1 MPRILKFRRGTTSQL
16 ANTLGA
22 EGELFVDTSLVTVV
36 VHNGIT
42 TGGVT
47 LARASEVNTVSSNLN
62 TVSSNL
68 NTVSSNLNTVS
79 SNLNTV
85 SSNLNTVSSSILA
98 ARTFTTKQTFA
109 GSTTSFG
116 STFYAG
122 TEILT
127 VTSAVATG
135 IVNFD
140 LTTQGILYTTANA
153 GAAWIVNFRAN
164 TTTSLNS
171 IMATGESVSAIYMV
185 TQGATAFFNTSVTI
199 DGTVVTPRWQGGTAP
214 SAGNTSSIDVY
225 AYTII
230 KTASSTY
237 TVLASQ
243 TQFK

>member
-1 MPRILKFRRGTTSQL
+1 MPRIIQFRRGTTSGL
-16 ANTLGA
+16 STVLGA
-22 EGELFVDTSLVTVV
+22 AGEIFVDTSLVTVV
-36 VHNGIT
+36 VHNGVT

-47 LARASEVNTVSSNLN
+47 LARNADVQTLSSTMATNLATLSSNVQTVSSNVQ
-62 TVSSNL
+62 TVSSN
-68 NTVSSNLNTVS
+68 
-79 SNLNTV
+79 
-85 SSNLNTVSSSILA
+85 ILA
-98 ARTFTTKQTFA
+98 AHTYTTKQTFL

-122 TEILT
+122 TEALT

-135 IVNFD
+135 VVNFD

-153 GAAWIVNFRAN
+153 GAAWIVNFRSN

-171 IMATGESVSAIYMV
+171 LMSTGESISAIYMV

-199 DGTVVTPRWQGGTAP
+199 DGTAVTPRWQGGTAP
-214 SAGNTSSIDVY
+214 TAGNTSSIDVY

>member
-1 MPRILKFRRGTTSQL
+1 MPRIIQFRRGTTSGL
-16 ANTLGA
+16 STVLGA
-22 EGELFVDTSLVTVV
+22 AGELFVDTSLVTVV
-36 VHNGIT
+36 VHNGVT
-42 TGGVT
+42 TGGIT
-47 LARASEVNTVSSNLN
+47 LARNADV
-62 TVSSNL
+62 
-68 NTVSSNLNTVS
+68 
-79 SNLNTV
+79 
-85 SSNLNTVSSSILA
+85 LA
-98 ARTFTTKQTFA
+98 AHTYTTKQTFL

-122 TEILT
+122 TEVLT
-127 VTSAVATG
+127 VTSTVATG
-135 IVNFD
+135 VVNFD

-153 GAAWIVNFRAN
+153 GAAWIVNFRSN

-171 IMATGESVSAIYMV
+171 LMSTGESISAVYMV

-199 DGTVVTPRWQGGTAP
+199 DGTAVTPRWQGGTAP
-214 SAGNTSSIDVY
+214 TAGNTSSIDVY

>member
-1 MPRILKFRRGTTSQL
+1 MTRIVQFRRGTTSGL
-16 ANTLGA
+16 STTLGA
-22 EGELFVDTSLVTVV
+22 PGELFVDTSLVTVV
-36 VHNGIT
+36 VHDGVT

-47 LARASEVNTVSSNLN
+47 LSRASDVNIVSSNLATVSSN
-62 TVSSNL
+62 
-68 NTVSSNLNTVS
+68 
-79 SNLNTV
+79 
-85 SSNLNTVSSSILA
+85 ILA
-98 ARTFTTKQTFA
+98 AHTYTTKQTFA

-135 IVNFD
+135 IINFD

-164 TTTSLNS
+164 STTSLNS
-171 IMATGESVSAIYMV
+171 IMSISESISAIYMV
-185 TQGATAFFNTSVTI
+185 TQGATAYFNTSVTI
-199 DGTVVTPRWQGGTAP
+199 DGTAVTPRWQGGTAP
-214 SAGNTSSIDVY
+214 TAGNTSSIDVY

>member
-1 MPRILKFRRGTTSQL
+1 MPRIIQFRRGTTTGL
-16 ANTLGA
+16 ASVLGA
-22 EGELFVDTSLVTVV
+22 AGEIFVDTSLVTAV
-36 VHNGIT
+36 VHDGVT

-47 LARASEVNTVSSNLN
+47 LARNADLQAVSSNLN
-62 TVSSNL
+62 TVSSN
-68 NTVSSNLNTVS
+68 
-79 SNLNTV
+79 
-85 SSNLNTVSSSILA
+85 ILVA
-98 ARTFTTKQTFA
+98 HTYTTKQTFA

-122 TEILT
+122 TEVLT

-164 TTTSLNS
+164 STTSLNS
-171 IMATGESVSAIYMV
+171 IMSISESISAIYMV
-185 TQGATAFFNTSVTI
+185 TQGTTAYFNTSVTI
-199 DGTVVTPRWQGGTAP
+199 DGTAVTPRWQGGAAP
-214 SAGNTSSIDVY
+214 TVGNTSSIDIY

>member
-1 MPRILKFRRGTTSQL
+1 MPRIIQFRRGTTSGL
-16 ANTLGA
+16 STVLGA
-22 EGELFVDTSLVTVV
+22 AGEIFVDTSLVTVV
-36 VHNGIT
+36 VHNGVT

-47 LARASEVNTVSSNLN
+47 LARNADVQTLSSTMATNLATLSSNVQTVSSN
-62 TVSSNL
+62 V
-68 NTVSSNLNTVS
+68 
-79 SNLNTV
+79 
-85 SSNLNTVSSSILA
+85 LA
-98 ARTFTTKQTFA
+98 AHTYTTKQTFL

-122 TEILT
+122 TEALT

-135 IVNFD
+135 VVNFD

-153 GAAWIVNFRAN
+153 GAAWIVNFRSN

-171 IMATGESVSAIYMV
+171 LMSTGESISAIYMV

-199 DGTVVTPRWQGGTAP
+199 DGTAVTPRWQGGAAP
-214 SAGNTSSIDVY
+214 TAGNTSSIDVY

>member
-1 MPRILKFRRGTTSQL
+1 MPRILKFRRGTTSGL
-16 ANTLGA
+16 ANTLGS
-22 EGELFVDTSLVTVV
+22 EGELFVDTSLVTVI

-47 LARASEVNTVSSNLN
+47 LSRASDVNIVSSNLATVSSN
-62 TVSSNL
+62 
-68 NTVSSNLNTVS
+68 
-79 SNLNTV
+79 
-85 SSNLNTVSSSILA
+85 ILA
-98 ARTFTTKQTFA
+98 AHTYTTKQTFA

-164 TTTSLNS
+164 STTSLNNIMS
-171 IMATGESVSAIYMV
+171 ISESISAIYMV
-185 TQGATAFFNTSVTI
+185 TQGATAYFNTSVTI
-199 DGTVVTPRWQGGTAP
+199 DGTAVTPRWQGGTAP
-214 SAGNTSSIDVY
+214 TAGNTSSIDVY

>member
-1 MPRILKFRRGTTSQL
+1 MARIVQFRRGTTSSL
-16 ANTLGA
+16 STILGA
-22 EGELFVDTSLVTVV
+22 PGELFVDTSLVTMV
-36 VHNGIT
+36 VHDGVT

-47 LARASEVNTVSSNLN
+47 LARNADVQAVSSNLN
-62 TVSSNL
+62 TVSSN
-68 NTVSSNLNTVS
+68 
-79 SNLNTV
+79 
-85 SSNLNTVSSSILA
+85 ILA
-98 ARTFTTKQTFA
+98 AHTYTTKQTFA

-122 TEILT
+122 TEALT

-135 IVNFD
+135 VVNFD

-164 TTTSLNS
+164 STTSLNS
-171 IMATGESVSAIYMV
+171 IMPISESISAIYMV
-185 TQGATAFFNTSVTI
+185 TQGATAYFNTSVTI
-199 DGTVVTPRWQGGTAP
+199 DGTTVTPRWQGGTAP
-214 SAGNTSSIDVY
+214 TAGNTSSIDVY
-225 AYTII
+225 AYTIV